1 MVGKKYSKAEIC
13 VVLFEETGDVLAS
26 SNERTIDVSGWFG
39 DAEKWEG
46 NF

>member
-1 MVGKKYSKAEIC
+1 MVGKKYSKAEIR